1 VTESARHGGFLRH
14 LAVFAWLLVAAIYA
28 TWPLAADAATRVAG
42 NLGDPLE
49 IAWRFAWAAHA
60 VVQEPLRMFHA
71 NMGYPE
77 PYTLAYSENHLGV
90 SLPLAPLFWLTGN
103 ALLSL
108 NVEILLVLAVGGF
121 GVYLLVH
128 RLGGSRGAAV
138 VAGTAYTVVGF
149 RISSAGLGH
158 VHVLA
163 VHLLPFVLL
172 VLLRLRR
179 DGDRRTVGAL
189 TLLVALQWWS
199 SLTGALVTML
209 AVGAWGVWELA
220 RLRREAWPQLWRAG
234 AGTALGI
241 LLALPVLLPYLEV
254 RRLHPDYAHPL
265 SELLDVSAT
274 PASYLSPLPTG
285 PVLGGVYRAMA
296 DRFHDREAAGEK
308 QLFPG
313 FWLSVAA
320 AATLAAAA
328 RRRGERWA
336 EPVGLLGVMAVTGFF
351 LSLGPRLGARA
362 DGLALPFALLDRA
375 IPGSL
380 MRAPARIGVL
390 SLLALCAIAGLGLA
404 RLGPDRRRWLVAAS
418 LVLLALEAMPPR
430 LGLVR
435 PPPVSAAHRALST
448 RPGAV
453 LALPTLE
460 LAPDGHLLGEGIARE
475 TQHLYLSTANFRPLT
490 NSYGYYS
497 PANWELIH
505 AVQDIPS
512 ESAFRALQRRGV
524 ETVLVQTKLAR
535 RTRWADVEKR
545 LRRWPGVS
553 VFARGRGVVAF
564 DITRAG

>member
-1 VTESARHGGFLRH
+1 VTPDRRRDLLCH
-14 LAVFAWLLVAAIYA
+14 LAVFAWLLAAAIYA

-60 VVQEPLRMFHA
+60 VVHEPLRMFHA

-128 RLGGSRGAAV
+128 RLGGWRGAAV

-149 RISSAGLGH
+149 RVSSTGLGH

-179 DGDRRTVGAL
+179 HGDRRTVGAL

-199 SLTGALVTML
+199 SLTGALVTMV
-209 AVGAWGVWELA
+209 AVGVWGVWELA

-234 AGTALGI
+234 VGTALGV
-241 LLALPVLLPYLEV
+241 LLAVPVLLPYLEV

-296 DRFHDREAAGEK
+296 DRFHDRKAAGEK
-308 QLFPG
+308 ELFPG
-313 FWLSVAA
+313 FWLTAA
-320 AATLAAAA
+320 SAATLAGAAV
-328 RRRGERWA
+328 RRRAAWT
-336 EPVGLLGVMAVTGFF
+336 EPVGLLALMAFTGFV
-351 LSLGPRLGARA
+351 LSLGPRWDAKAG
-362 DGLALPFALLDRA
+362 GLAMPFALLDRA

-380 MRAPARIGVL
+380 MRAPARIGIL
-390 SLLALCAIAGLGLA
+390 TLLAMCAVAGLGLA
-404 RLGPDRRRWLVAAS
+404 RLRPDRRRWLVAGS
-418 LVLLALEAMPPR
+418 LVVLAVEAMPPR

-435 PPPVSAAHRALST
+435 PPALSSVHRALSD

-453 LALPTLE
+453 LAIPTLE

-475 TQHLYLSTANFRPLT
+475 TQHLYLSTAHFRPLT
-490 NSYGYYS
+490 NAYGYYS
-497 PANWELIH
+497 PANWELIR

-512 ESAFRALQRRGV
+512 AGAFGALHGGGV
-524 ETVLVQTKLAR
+524 KTVLVQTDLAAG
-535 RTRWADVEKR
+535 TRWAGVEEQ
-545 LRRWPGVS
+545 LARWPGVS
-553 VFARGRGVVAF
+553 TIARGRGVVAF
-564 DITRAG
+564 DVSRAGG